1 VEGGSRVDHPI
12 NGRRG
17 GGRRHGV
24 QGAREGALTEPLE
37 GEGENKDSIVREAI
51 PSRGKT
57 SGPGT

>member
-1 VEGGSRVDHPI
+1 
-12 NGRRG
+12 
-17 GGRRHGV
+17 V